1 MRKLPDWLL
10 QEQTTLEASKSHH
23 YLQMNLHTLRHFLGK
38 MKQTTPAFK
47 AKTSSWMRLVY
58 FLTLAILIT
67 TAHHTIQL
75 WILGILLLL
84 HIAMLP
90 GEALLHLFKV
100 LVKVLLFSA
109 IVILPSIL
117 FQGFQNG
124 GLFLLRA
131 GIIVLN
137 ISLFLATTTS
147 VQLVDALR
155 QLHVPKT
162 FVQTIDITL
171 KYSYILGKHLHQQI
185 ECVQLRTVGQKVSLH
200 LFGSLLGLLYLST
213 KNHTKEVYEAM
224 LLGGYGMDR
233 KQKEPFCWKKE
244 DGLLLLELVFLIA
257 VTTLFR

>member
-1 MRKLPDWLL
+1 
-10 QEQTTLEASKSHH
+10 
-23 YLQMNLHTLRHFLGK
+23 
-38 MKQTTPAFK
+38 
-47 AKTSSWMRLVY
+47 
-58 FLTLAILIT
+58 
-67 TAHHTIQL
+67 
-75 WILGILLLL
+75 
-84 HIAMLP
+84 ML
-90 GEALLHLFKV
+90 FI
-100 LVKVLLFSA
+100 ST

-131 GIIVLN
+131 GMIVLN

-147 VQLVDALR
+147 IQLVEALR
-155 QLHVPKT
+155 QLHFPKT

-213 KNHTKEVYEAM
+213 KNHTKEVYDAM
-224 LLGGYGMDR
+224 LLRGYGMDR

-244 DGLLLLELVFLIA
+244 DGLFLLELVFLIA
-257 VTTLFR
+257 VTTLLR

>member
-10 QEQTTLEASKSHH
+10 QEQATLEASKSHH

-90 GEALLHLFKV
+90 GETLLHLFKV
-100 LVKVLLFSA
+100 LVKVLLFST

-131 GIIVLN
+131 GDDCPQYF
-137 ISLFLATTTS
+137 SLFSHYHKHPTGGG
-147 VQLVDALR
+147 
-155 QLHVPKT
+155 PK
-162 FVQTIDITL
+162 
-171 KYSYILGKHLHQQI
+171 
-185 ECVQLRTVGQKVSLH
+185 
-200 LFGSLLGLLYLST
+200 
-213 KNHTKEVYEAM
+213 
-224 LLGGYGMDR
+224 
-233 KQKEPFCWKKE
+233 
-244 DGLLLLELVFLIA
+244 A
-257 VTTLFR
+257 VACPKDLCPDH

>member
-147 VQLVDALR
+147 IQLVEALR
-155 QLHVPKT
+155 QLHVPNT

-200 LFGSLLGLLYLST
+200 LFGSLLGLLYL
-213 KNHTKEVYEAM
+213 
-224 LLGGYGMDR
+224 
-233 KQKEPFCWKKE
+233 
-244 DGLLLLELVFLIA
+244 
-257 VTTLFR
+257 

>member
-1 MRKLPDWLL
+1 MRKLPDWLH
-10 QEQTTLEASKSHH
+10 QEQATLEASKSHH
-23 YLQMNLHTLRHFLGK
+23 YLQMNLQTLRHFLGK
-38 MKQTTPAFK
+38 MNHTTPAFK
-47 AKTSSWMRLVY
+47 AKTSSWMRLVS
-58 FLTLAILIT
+58 FLILAILIT
-67 TAHHTIQL
+67 TAHHPIQL
-75 WILGILLLL
+75 WLIGILLLM

-90 GEALLHLFKV
+90 GEVLLHLFKV
-100 LVKVLLFSA
+100 LFKVLLIST

-147 VQLVDALR
+147 IQLVEALR

-185 ECVQLRTVGQKVSLH
+185 ECVQLRTVGQRGLRGHVAERLRYGYKAQRSLPLEEGRR
-200 LFGSLLGLLYLST
+200 LFPIGIGGSHDLHDLTWL
-213 KNHTKEVYEAM
+213 E
-224 LLGGYGMDR
+224 R
-233 KQKEPFCWKKE
+233 KAYDSHSRW
-244 DGLLLLELVFLIA
+244 ELPLH
-257 VTTLFR
+257 RGDWNP